1 MSGQRVN
8 VNAAEKDVEK
18 FIKFLALK
26 STQVVVQSRLGEKI
40 QTPCNPLATGSD
52 WFNIVIHDHPDIYM
66 ETKRALALEPGQ
78 SILKRLP
85 LCIEISLRT
94 VEGDQMV
101 LEVWSLDIQVP
112 GCHKNCKDDICEVL
126 IKNAENGGKG
136 GVTNGTGG
144 PLSEQQTLKAAH
156 AIYNRMGIL
165 LKSLISLTRST
176 PAYKLSR
183 RQCPEAYGIYYR
195 IYVERPQLHTLGEG
209 YKNVKIGQLNT
220 IVGTLC
226 MSVHYRTKMTI
237 TPTAA
242 EGHNG
247 ENNTIMLKSDHF
259 RRGDTSPTINLSMNG
274 LKRGAGMNGERKI
287 VDIEK
292 PLRPGAFTDVGKL
305 RQWTEKDYV
314 LPETPPFEWLLR
326 RPRHESGGSA
336 GSIESLNKKS
346 DGSGNATLPTI
357 CSNGQEQ
364 LQANNND
371 SNGCSVGA
379 ANPNNSN
386 TKTLN
391 NNNVMAFKSLENGG
405 GGGGGGGQN
414 GIQTA
419 KSSTDCSTTTTTTI
433 TTFSQSPPI
442 KSLLIPAPATTR
454 QNTTPQLQHQMS
466 NRRPDDDNLLKELN
480 FPFALPNSHVNDL
493 AKFYRDCYHAPP
505 LLGLNE
511 AQPEIAVEQLDE
523 FETSLEDYDELVSQL
538 GLTTSSST
546 GSRSSGGLQM
556 SN

>member
-18 FIKFLALK
+18 FIKFLVLK

-40 QTPCNPLATGSD
+40 QTPCNPLATNSD
-52 WFNIVIHDHPDIYM
+52 WFNIVIQDHPDIYA

-85 LCIEISLRT
+85 LCVEISLRT

-101 LEVWSLDIQVP
+101 LEVWSLDMQLP
-112 GCHKNCKDDICEVL
+112 GCHKYCKDDICEVL
-126 IKNAENGGKG
+126 IKNAENGKG
-136 GVTNGTGG
+136 GVANGTGA

-165 LKSLISLTRST
+165 LKSLISLTRAT
-176 PAYKLSR
+176 PGYKLSR
-183 RQCPEAYGIYYR
+183 RQCPEIYGIYYR
-195 IYVERPQLHTLGEG
+195 IYVDRPQLHTLGEG
-209 YKNVKIGQLNT
+209 HKNVKIGQLNT
-220 IVGTLC
+220 IVGTLS
-226 MSVHYRTKMTI
+226 MSVSYRTKMTI

-242 EGHNG
+242 DTHNG
-247 ENNTIMLKSDHF
+247 ECNTIMLKSDHF
-259 RRGDTSPTINLSMNG
+259 RRADSSPTQNVSLNG
-274 LKRGAGMNGERKI
+274 LKRGNGTNGERKI

-336 GSIESLNKKS
+336 GSVESLNRKS
-346 DGSGNATLPTI
+346 DGSAIAPNTY
-357 CSNGQEQ
+357 NGQEQ
-364 LQANNND
+364 CVQNNND
-371 SNGCSVGA
+371 GTGCSA
-379 ANPNNSN
+379 DNS
-386 TKTLN
+386 TKAIN
-391 NNNVMAFKSLENGG
+391 NNNVMAFKSLENGP
-405 GGGGGGGQN
+405 N
-414 GIQTA
+414 GMQP
-419 KSSTDCSTTTTTTI
+419 KSPTDSATL
-433 TTFSQSPPI
+433 SQSPI
-442 KSLLIPAPATTR
+442 KSLLIPAPTTSR
-454 QNTTPQLQHQMS
+454 HSTTQTHQQS
-466 NRRPDDDNLLKELN
+466 RRPDDDSLLKELN

-511 AQPEIAVEQLDE
+511 TQPEAAVEQLEE

-538 GLTTSSST
+538 GLSTSSST

>member
-8 VNAAEKDVEK
+8 LNAAEKDVEK

-52 WFNIVIHDHPDIYM
+52 WFNIVIQDHPDIYS
-66 ETKRALALEPGQ
+66 ETKRALSLEPGQ

-85 LCIEISLRT
+85 LCVEISLRT

-101 LEVWSLDIQVP
+101 LEVWSLDIQLP

-126 IKNAENGGKG
+126 IKNVENGKG
-136 GVTNGTGG
+136 VAMNGTGA
-144 PLSEQQTLKAAH
+144 PMSEQQTLKAAH

-165 LKSLISLTRST
+165 LKSLISLTRAT
-176 PAYKLSR
+176 PGYKLSR

-195 IYVERPQLHTLGEG
+195 IYVDRPQLHTLGEG
-209 YKNVKIGQLNT
+209 HKNVKIGQLNT
-220 IVGTLC
+220 IVGTLS
-226 MSVHYRTKMTI
+226 MSVSYRTKMTI
-237 TPTAA
+237 TPTTS

-247 ENNTIMLKSDHF
+247 ESNQIMLKSDHF
-259 RRGDTSPTINLSMNG
+259 RRGDSSPTQNLSIAG
-274 LKRGAGMNGERKI
+274 LKRGTGVNGEKKI
-287 VDIEK
+287 IDIEK

-305 RQWTEKDYV
+305 RQWTEKDYI

-326 RPRHESGGSA
+326 RPRQESGGSV
-336 GSIESLNKKS
+336 GSVESLNKKS
-346 DGSGNATLPTI
+346 DGSISAPTSVNGPEQTVQNNNAVIGNK
-357 CSNGQEQ
+357 SNNST
-364 LQANNND
+364 QANNN
-371 SNGCSVGA
+371 
-379 ANPNNSN
+379 
-386 TKTLN
+386 
-391 NNNVMAFKSLENGG
+391 NNVIAFKSLENG
-405 GGGGGGGQN
+405 QN
-414 GIQTA
+414 GSQD
-419 KSSTDCSTTTTTTI
+419 KSSAANSAL
-433 TTFSQSPPI
+433 SQSPM
-442 KSLLIPAPATTR
+442 KSLLIPAPTSSRNNA
-454 QNTTPQLQHQMS
+454 MK
-466 NRRPDDDNLLKELN
+466 NRPEDDNLLKELN

-511 AQPEIAVEQLDE
+511 TQTDVAVEQLEE
-523 FETSLEDYDELVSQL
+523 FETSLEDYDELVLQL
-538 GLTTSSST
+538 GLSTSTST